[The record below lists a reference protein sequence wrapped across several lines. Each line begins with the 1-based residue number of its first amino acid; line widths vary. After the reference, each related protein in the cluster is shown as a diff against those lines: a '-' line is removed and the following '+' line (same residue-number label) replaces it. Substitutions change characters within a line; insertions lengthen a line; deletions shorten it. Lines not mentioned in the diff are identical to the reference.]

1 MKLLLVLGT
10 MLWHGGRC
18 TIETPKVVLMFALST
33 GTIAEDLWN
42 GLVIAF
48 RNAFVASVSETQARF
63 SVSGHFLDW
72 QDLLNSDSN
81 FREQNSMKPLAIS
94 LSLPPPLQS
103 VLPCFSSFTCL
114 KYKPISNYPPQSAVL
129 LEALSQSISCSMPR
143 NVS

>member
-1 MKLLLVLGT
+1 

-18 TIETPKVVLMFALST
+18 TTETPKVVLMFALST

-48 RNAFVASVSETQARF
+48 RNAFVANVSETQARF

-94 LSLPPPLQS
+94 LSLPPTFIVSLTA
-103 VLPCFSSFTCL
+103 CFSYVCL
-114 KYKPISNYPPQSAVL
+114 SEI
-129 LEALSQSISCSMPR
+129 
-143 NVS
+143 